1 MIPVLTGFYQICNCF
16 VLLNHKTIDMEIN
29 KNYSLDQIKSDG
41 LIEKEVKDLNSKI
54 FVNGNKV
61 YFFEKMNEDILRLY
75 SVINKQSFFL

>member
-1 MIPVLTGFYQICNCF
+1 
-16 VLLNHKTIDMEIN
+16 MEIN
-29 KNYSLDQIKSDG
+29 KNYSLDEIKSDG
-41 LIEKEVKDLNSKI
+41 LIEKEVKDLNAKI

>member
-1 MIPVLTGFYQICNCF
+1 MLV
-16 VLLNHKTIDMEIN
+16 NHKTIEMEIN
-29 KNYSLDQIKSDG
+29 KNYSLDEIKSDG
-41 LIEKEVKDLNSKI
+41 LIEKEVKDLNAKI